1 MKLGLLG
8 DIHARSRAPAGRKD
22 DWFNVQLGKFNEALD
37 YFADNKCRF
46 VLQPGDFFDSPKPV
60 NQVLSAYINALRQHG
75 MVMLA
80 VLGQHD
86 TYYHDI
92 VNAERTALHVLQSA
106 GVAIILGGPKP
117 FVYEDMQAYGA
128 SWGQEPPVMRKQ
140 TEGLTKILIAHAHV
154 GNRPLYPGHRL
165 ASPQQYAAN
174 HPEYQLILLGDYHYR
189 YVEECSVGQ
198 ATTLVVDMGCLM
210 RMRNTPLDRSHEP
223 AVAVYDTKTCK
234 MEPIHKLTIQPADI
248 VFTQEEKGVVEDA
261 PLLEEFLV
269 RLKSTG
275 RLSTP
280 FAHHLDAV
288 MDLHKTSIPVRSEV
302 SSILEAVGVKD
313 E

>member
-22 DWFNVQLGKFNEALD
+22 NWLDTHLGKFNEALD
-37 YFADNKCRF
+37 YFADNGCKF
-46 VLQPGDFFDSPKPV
+46 ILQPGDFFDSPKPV
-60 NQVLSAYINALRQHG
+60 NQVLSAYINALRQHE

-86 TYYHDI
+86 TYFHDI

-106 GVAIILGGPKP
+106 GVAKILGGPKP
-117 FVYEDMQAYGA
+117 FAYEGMQVYGA

-140 TEGLTKILIAHAHV
+140 TEGVTKILLAHAHV
-154 GNRPLYPGHRL
+154 GNHPLYPGHKL
-165 ASPQQYAAN
+165 SSPQQYAVK
-174 HPEYQLILLGDYHYR
+174 HPDYQLILLGDYHYR
-189 YVEECSVGQ
+189 YVEECKVGQ

-210 RMRNTPLDRSHEP
+210 RMRNTPMDRSHEP
-223 AVAVYDTKTCK
+223 AVAVYDTKTRK
-234 MEPIHKLTIQPADI
+234 MAPIHKLTIQPADI
-248 VFTQEEKGVVEDA
+248 VFKQEAKGVVEEA
-261 PLLEEFLV
+261 PLLEEFLT

-275 RLSTP
+275 RLSTT
-280 FAHHLDAV
+280 FADNLDAV
-288 MDLHKTSIPVRSEV
+288 MDLHKTSILVRSEV